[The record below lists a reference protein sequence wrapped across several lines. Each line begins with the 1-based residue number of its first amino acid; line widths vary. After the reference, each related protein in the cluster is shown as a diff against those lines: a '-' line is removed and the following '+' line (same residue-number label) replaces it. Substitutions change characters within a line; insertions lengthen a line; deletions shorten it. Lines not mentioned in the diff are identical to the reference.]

1 MKNTTKSQTAAL
13 GLKTATA
20 LLLGSALIA
29 PVLAE
34 VPSSVANRLGRDL
47 TPTGAEKAGS
57 SGGVSAW
64 TGRGINGAR
73 LLSGYDGGALP
84 NPFAGDRKLYTVTAD
99 NANRYD
105 RLLSDGQKAMLANY
119 PDTYKLNVY
128 QSRRSCRLPDF
139 VSKAAKR
146 NAQVGRLTDGGNGI
160 SEAIMASP
168 FPIPNNG
175 LEIVWNHTLRYRGER
190 IARDFNFASPTAGG
204 DYTLTFTRD
213 EVVFPYSNPQNQRA
227 EDLDNISIYF
237 VAHTSAPARRAG
249 NVVLVHE
256 TLNMAKEGRKA
267 WTYSPGTRRVRRAP
281 NIAYDN
287 PLTNGDGLGTS
298 DQYDGYNGA
307 PDRYNWTVV
316 GKMENLSIQNNYQV
330 NLTPSAE
337 LLTPGHANP
346 DPIRY
351 ELRRQWVVEGNL
363 RNSARHI
370 YAKRVLRFDEDSWQI
385 TGGEMYDGRGELWRV
400 QEVGQAPDYRP
411 EAMTCWTTGG
421 EWIYDLLAGRYIALQ
436 LKSGRPANVVTGLDR
451 LTPDYYTPAN
461 VRRLGR

>member
-1 MKNTTKSQTAAL
+1 MKKTNKSQTAAL
-13 GLKTATA
+13 GLKTAAA
-20 LLLGSALIA
+20 LCLGSALIA

-267 WTYSPGTRRVRRAP
+267 
-281 NIAYDN
+281 
-287 PLTNGDGLGTS
+287 
-298 DQYDGYNGA
+298 
-307 PDRYNWTVV
+307 
-316 GKMENLSIQNNYQV
+316 
-330 NLTPSAE
+330 
-337 LLTPGHANP
+337 
-346 DPIRY
+346 
-351 ELRRQWVVEGNL
+351 
-363 RNSARHI
+363 
-370 YAKRVLRFDEDSWQI
+370 
-385 TGGEMYDGRGELWRV
+385 
-400 QEVGQAPDYRP
+400 
-411 EAMTCWTTGG
+411 
-421 EWIYDLLAGRYIALQ
+421 
-436 LKSGRPANVVTGLDR
+436 
-451 LTPDYYTPAN
+451 
-461 VRRLGR
+461 